1 MRPEATF
8 MLHQPEDLS
17 TSPAVRD
24 GQITVVTCE
33 ACGCRLQAD
42 ASDPAAWRH
51 FGALGGRDARSHR
64 TACVDLPH
72 DALGRVAVLA

>member
-1 MRPEATF
+1 MFEQTGEF
-8 MLHQPEDLS
+8 S

-33 ACGCRLQAD
+33 ACGCRLQPD
-42 ASDPAAWRH
+42 VSSDGVGTWRH

-72 DALGRVAVLA
+72 DALGRAAVPA

>member
-1 MRPEATF
+1 MFQHPDDSAT
-8 MLHQPEDLS
+8 
-17 TSPAVRD
+17 PAIRD

-42 ASDPAAWRH
+42 ASEPGTWRH

-64 TACVDLPH
+64 VPCVDQAH
-72 DALGRVAVLA
+72 DALGRAAVLA

>member
-17 TSPAVRD
+17 TPVRD

-33 ACGCRLQAD
+33 ACGCRLQPD
-42 ASDPAAWRH
+42 PSDTAAWRH

-72 DALGRVAVLA
+72 DALGRVAVPA